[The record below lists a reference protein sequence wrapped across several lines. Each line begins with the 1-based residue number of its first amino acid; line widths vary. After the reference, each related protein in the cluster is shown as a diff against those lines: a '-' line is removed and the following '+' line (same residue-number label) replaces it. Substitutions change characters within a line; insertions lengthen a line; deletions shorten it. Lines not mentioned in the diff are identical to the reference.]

1 MRKVLFGAAALIA
14 LAQPAMSADL
24 RLPVKAPPPV
34 AEAWSW
40 TGCFAGGHIGGLW
53 DNEKWINLTP
63 GGDFF
68 GESLGE
74 HTVSGLIGGGQAGC
88 DYQFAGPFVIG
99 VQGDVGFTDA
109 SGANASVH
117 ETGVA
122 YHSRVENLASVTGR
136 FGYGFDRF
144 LGYVRG
150 GAAWERDNY
159 WATQTMLGLP
169 YTARDTRSGWTIG
182 VGGEYAF
189 TNFLSAFVEYNYY
202 NFGSSQ
208 IPLTPLVPGL
218 RPGLVDIRENAGVVR
233 AGVNLRFGG

>member
-1 MRKVLFGAAALIA
+1 MRKFVFGAAALIA

-34 AEAWSW
+34 ARAWNW
-40 TGCFAGGHIGGLW
+40 TGCFAGGHVGGIW
-53 DNEKWINLTP
+53 DNEKWVNRTP
-63 GGDFF
+63 GGDFY
-68 GESLGE
+68 GELLGE
-74 HTVSGLIGGGQAGC
+74 HTVNGVIGGGQAGC

-99 VQGDVGFTDA
+99 VQGDIGFTDA
-109 SGANASVH
+109 SGAHASIH
-117 ETGVA
+117 EIGVA

-136 FGYGFDRF
+136 FGYAFDRF

-169 YTARDTRSGWTIG
+169 YTTRETRSGWTIG

-189 TNFLSAFVEYNYY
+189 TNYLSAFVEYNYY
-202 NFGSSQ
+202 DFGSSAV
-208 IPLTPLVPGL
+208 PLTPLVPGL
-218 RPGLVDIRENAGVVR
+218 RPALVDMRENAGVVR